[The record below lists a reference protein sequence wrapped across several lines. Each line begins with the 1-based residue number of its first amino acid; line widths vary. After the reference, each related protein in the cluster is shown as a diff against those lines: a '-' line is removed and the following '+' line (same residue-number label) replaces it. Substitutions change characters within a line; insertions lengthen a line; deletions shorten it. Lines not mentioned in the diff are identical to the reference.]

1 MLMHDSRVET
11 GWISDQDSGQDTAE
25 RLLWCPIEHLAKQ
38 MKHDHPSSI
47 IEGVAMR
54 QGTGKK
60 SAIAGFTILMAGVVT
75 AGAVMAQMQ
84 RTTISGNVTRIWE
97 DGFQLTSEK
106 QLCP

>member
-11 GWISDQDSGQDTAE
+11 GWISDQNSGQDTAE

-38 MKHDHPSSI
+38 VKHDHPSSI
-47 IEGVAMR
+47 IEGVVIC

-60 SAIAGFTILMAGVVT
+60 SAIARITFLIVGVVT

-106 QLCP
+106 RLCP